1 MLITVS
7 KTAFTN
13 PCESM
18 GIGKY
23 PHSEGYYIISATSL
37 YFAAFPIEISFDDD
51 FEYEDFDAEIALNK
65 FIYLPVKAMHDLAKI
80 NKGATLQIYYSVQ
93 TDYNELIEVS
103 DSYNKFA
110 GFATDRKPF
119 ECILP
124 VEPLPRYSLNM
135 NYTGLQVL
143 ISQIK
148 SASFFYVNQ
157 QRTMAYAPL
166 GDAGFVGFPCKE
178 SGPMK
183 WTKRPNSILN
193 KFVPF
198 VDNEDEESYTVLR
211 YSERLIRNIKDGI
224 MNGTILKSAIDIEVQ
239 KFFEFDYTE
248 QGGPTVNITVE
259 KEPLLEPKELTS
271 EEIEDAARLGI
282 DLSFPSDAPEDED
295 YYDDDDV
302 PDAVDEDLP
311 PGELSNKEIEDA
323 KRLGIS
329 IGHDD
334 AKENSEENWNDS
346 YETNYSESE
355 VW

>member
-23 PHSEGYYIISATSL
+23 PHSEGYYIISATPH

-51 FEYEDFDAEIALNK
+51 FEYEEFDAEIALNK

-110 GFATDRKPF
+110 GFASDRKPF

-124 VEPLPRYSLNM
+124 TEPLPRYSLNM

-143 ISQIK
+143 IGQIK
-148 SASFFYVNQ
+148 SASFFYVDQ

-166 GDAGFVGFPCKE
+166 GDTGFVGFPCKE

-198 VDNEDEESYTVLR
+198 VDSEDEESYTVLG

-239 KFFEFDYTE
+239 KFFEFDYIE
-248 QGGPTVNITVE
+248 QGGSTVNITVE
-259 KEPLLEPKELTS
+259 KEPLLEPKLLTP

-282 DLSFPSDAPEDED
+282 DLSFPDNAPEDED
-295 YYDDDDV
+295 YYDDDI

-311 PGELSNKEIEDA
+311 AGELSDKEIEDA

-329 IGHDD
+329 IGHDN
-334 AKENSEENWNDS
+334 AKDTEDDWNDS
-346 YETNYSESE
+346 YETNFDQSNEE
-355 VW
+355 W